1 MKCAKT
7 CQKDRYRYLHKTRPA
22 SWPRPPRSCG
32 ARRGLGVARLCGS
45 VSPTAA
51 MPALWQVRRSRSCR
65 RLRLSAFLLARRGL
79 LLRRPHAA
87 AGGWKQQ
94 HMQCV
99 GGGRSAGGRG
109 IAGRLPPAQPVPGAC
124 PPAPPVPGACPPAR
138 PVPGACTQAR
148 PVPGLV
154 LRPGPFQVL
163 VTGPARTRCLSS
175 GLVRTRCLSSGPVCG
190 ERLSPGSVPLW
201 CPALVSPGQA
211 RAGAVPPHGM
221 PTRTPGSNMPQRRS
235 CHNAGAA
242 PARRISL
249 TRQAQTSMALTRPR
263 RPPQMRPAS
272 PAQHRPRRGCI
283 RRTGERRRGDGGT
296 GGRGDGETGRRS
308 RRKRRARG

>member
-99 GGGRSAGGRG
+99 GGGRPAGGRG
-109 IAGRLPPAQPVPGAC
+109 IAGRLPPSRPVSGAC
-124 PPAPPVPGACPPAR
+124 PPARPVPGACPPAR
-138 PVPGACTQAR
+138 PVPGACPPAGPFQVLVLRPGPFQVLVLRPGSFQVLVTGRGPARTRCLSSGLVRTRCLSSGPARTRCLSSGWPVPGACTQAR

-163 VTGPARTRCLSS
+163 VLRS
-175 GLVRTRCLSSGPVCG
+175 GSYQVLVLRPGLRG
-190 ERLSPGSVPLW
+190 EAVPRI
-201 CPALVSPGQA
+201 CPALVSRSGVP
-211 RAGAVPPHGM
+211 RAGTRRCRAAARYAHSHARLKHAATQVM
-221 PTRTPGSNMPQRRS
+221 P
-235 CHNAGAA
+235 
-242 PARRISL
+242 
-249 TRQAQTSMALTRPR
+249 
-263 RPPQMRPAS
+263 
-272 PAQHRPRRGCI
+272 
-283 RRTGERRRGDGGT
+283 
-296 GGRGDGETGRRS
+296 
-308 RRKRRARG
+308 